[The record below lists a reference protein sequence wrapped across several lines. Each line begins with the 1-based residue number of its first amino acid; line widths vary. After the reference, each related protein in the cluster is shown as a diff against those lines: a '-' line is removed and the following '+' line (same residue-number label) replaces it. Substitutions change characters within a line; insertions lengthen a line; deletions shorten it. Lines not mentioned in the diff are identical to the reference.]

1 MRWGALIVA
10 VTPEVTAP
18 LEFYEQASVLVCD
31 RGPMP
36 VSANVI
42 LTEEAA
48 AQAWSR
54 LNPTI
59 PVLVLD
65 GREVRA
71 AVIGGRLVNVVVR
84 LRPGAAAEFV
94 AGLTGALRAV
104 EPGDDGP
111 TLTKREVEVVQQ
123 LVAGHSNA
131 AIARNL
137 GIAYGTVKAHV
148 SNLMRKLGARNRID
162 AVARVVWEGLAG
174 PAAVA
179 PLDAKVAGEP
189 EGTPD
194 HRLPDG

>member
-10 VTPEVTAP
+10 VTPQVTAP
-18 LEFYEQASVLVCD
+18 LEFYEQARVLVCD
-31 RGPMP
+31 RGPTQ

-54 LNPTI
+54 LNPST
-59 PVLVLD
+59 PVLVTD

-71 AVIGGRLVNVVVR
+71 AVIGGRLINVVVR

-104 EPGDDGP
+104 EPGNDGP
-111 TLTKREVEVVQQ
+111 TLTNREVEVVQQ

-131 AIARNL
+131 AIAGNL

-148 SNLMRKLGARNRID
+148 SNVMRKLGARNRID
-162 AVARVVWEGLAG
+162 AVARTVWEGLAG
-174 PAAVA
+174 PAALPPADAEEA
-179 PLDAKVAGEP
+179 PD
-189 EGTPD
+189 EG
-194 HRLPDG
+194 G